1 MTIIHTYKN
10 GKRHATISQTPMGYM
25 VELYE
30 KDKLISK
37 QMSKDEFFCEQLAEE
52 FTDGYNPEFLS
63 E

>member
-37 QMSKDEFFCEQLAEE
+37 QMSKDEFFCEIGRAHV
-52 FTDGYNPEFLS
+52 
-63 E
+63 